1 MENLTKEE
9 KTYERHDVENTPFS
23 IVKELPSG
31 ICKITVGKFI
41 MCDRDFINIETAEGY
56 IKQKPWDLIFN
67 CMSLIAEN
75 INNIKNNQNSQSND

>member
-31 ICKITVGKFI
+31 ICKITIGKFV
-41 MCDRDFINIETAEGY
+41 MSERNFINIETAEGY
-56 IKQKPWDLIFN
+56 IKTKPWELIYN
-67 CMSLIAEN
+67 CMALIADN
-75 INNIKNNQNSQSND
+75 ITTIKNNQNSQSND